1 MTQAI
6 AQAPV
11 SEQPNV
17 TTLVQPAFPASEPV
31 SNSPDAA
38 TETASTA
45 KAPAATS
52 PAVTE
57 LAHASPAEATAS
69 TAPITAQEII
79 LPPAT
84 LQPDGDKPV
93 LVMYQGPEGKN
104 RIVITGDGHGKWK
117 LPNWNQVEGLPKEGV
132 QLTFGEGKLTVANLG
147 QRAEKPSLTIK
158 DHAMFSW
165 MPMDLAK
172 LILGDQF
179 HALVPSEIQPSLIN
193 LPKVET
199 RPAETA
205 LTQDAANNPAAVAT
219 LPAAVNAQTVSGTDS
234 ASSKPVPTNAVSAIT
249 HDGAQLPTN
258 AMLAMHGTKSTQLG
272 AMM

>member
-17 TTLVQPAFPASEPV
+17 TPQVQAASPATVPA

-38 TETASTA
+38 TEA
-45 KAPAATS
+45 
-52 PAVTE
+52 
-57 LAHASPAEATAS
+57 AS

-104 RIVITGDGHGKWK
+104 RIVITGDGHGKWM

-132 QLTFGEGKLTVANLG
+132 QLTFGEGKLTVADLG

-234 ASSKPVPTNAVSAIT
+234 ASSRPVPTNAVSAIT

-258 AMLAMHGTKSTQLG
+258 AMLAMHETKSTKLG